1 MLKCK
6 KIKNEFL
13 FNSKFKWKINNY
25 NLNESQRINN
35 NYNIFISEES
45 FQNILFFNEEND
57 IIKRKVK

>member
-1 MLKCK
+1 M
-6 KIKNEFL
+6 NFL

-57 IIKRKVK
+57 IIK